1 MRVLDVSISLVVY
14 KRHDLTAS
22 ILRQLAATAP
32 NVRELFVLDNS
43 PDDPVPRETLRDARA
58 AFGGRLYYIGAPAN
72 LGYGAAHRINF
83 ALSAGAFSCVL
94 NPDLELG
101 AGWMEE
107 LLVPFGE
114 PTIAQ
119 TGLSSGCTALS
130 TDGCGCAGAVE
141 YVEGA
146 CMIVRRA
153 AILDIKRSHQTLA
166 EALFDPVWGLGYCE
180 DSDLSLRLREQRWRI
195 RALDAPVHHIRCG
208 TMDHLDPET
217 RARWDEQR
225 EKNHRE
231 FSRRWAPYLAGDRK
245 FDHEH

>member
-1 MRVLDVSISLVVY
+1 MRVLDVSMSLVVY
-14 KRHDLTAS
+14 KRHDLTES
-22 ILRQLAATAP
+22 ILHQLGQTAP
-32 NVRELFVLDNS
+32 DVREVLVFDNS
-43 PDDPVPRETLRDARA
+43 PDDPVPCGTLRVARA
-58 AFGGRLYYIGAPAN
+58 NFGGRLFYIGAPAN
-72 LGYGAAHRINF
+72 LGYGAGHRANF
-83 ALSAGAFSCVL
+83 ALSTGAFSCIL

-101 AGWMEE
+101 EDWLRPM
-107 LLVPFGE
+107 LLPFAD

-119 TGLSSGCTALS
+119 TGLRTGCTALS

-153 AILDIKRSHQTLA
+153 AILDLKRSHQTLA

-180 DSDLSLRLREQRWRI
+180 DSDLSLRLREKRWKI
-195 RALDAPVHHIRCG
+195 RAMDAPVHHIRCG
-208 TMDHLDPET
+208 TMDYLDPET

-231 FSRRWAPYLAGDRK
+231 FSRRWGVYLQGDRR
-245 FDHEH
+245 FEHER